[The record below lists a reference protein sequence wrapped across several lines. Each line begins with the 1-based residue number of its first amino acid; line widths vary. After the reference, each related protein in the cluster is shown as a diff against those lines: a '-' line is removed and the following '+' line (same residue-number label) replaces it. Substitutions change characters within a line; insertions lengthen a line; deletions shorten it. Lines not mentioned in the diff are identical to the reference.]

1 MGELG
6 KYRRLSK
13 DYEALP
19 ETSVESIGAPSLPI
33 ILLLFLSHDFVK
45 RGRMGLLPSL
55 LRPPKGTVD
64 GVSGQ
69 VWGGGGAVDG
79 LLCLVNEAGVAPE
92 KAATRVICGA
102 PSRTRPAMPSLASF
116 PDRLPT
122 QRHGGR
128 KRRLSWA

>member
-1 MGELG
+1 VVPIRIPEEEGLMGELG

-33 ILLLFLSHDFVK
+33 LFLSHDFVK

-69 VWGGGGAVDG
+69 V
-79 LLCLVNEAGVAPE
+79 
-92 KAATRVICGA
+92 
-102 PSRTRPAMPSLASF
+102 
-116 PDRLPT
+116 
-122 QRHGGR
+122 
-128 KRRLSWA
+128 